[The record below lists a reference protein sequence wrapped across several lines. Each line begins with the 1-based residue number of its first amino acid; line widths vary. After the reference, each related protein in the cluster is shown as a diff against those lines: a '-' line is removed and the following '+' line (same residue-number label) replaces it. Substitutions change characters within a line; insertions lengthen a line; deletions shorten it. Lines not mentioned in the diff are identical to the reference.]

1 MLQSGEENWKWPTSG
16 PVGYITLRVEG
27 VPYASKRGTKLE
39 EAQKRA
45 GWLQPLPF
53 GRSPMLRSRGQNQMW
68 PTSGPSSYITAAV

>member
-45 GWLQPLPF
+45 GWLQPLPSGGF
-53 GRSPMLRSRGQNQMW
+53 LRLQSGGQNQKR
-68 PTSGPSSYITAAV
+68 PTSGAGSYITPAV